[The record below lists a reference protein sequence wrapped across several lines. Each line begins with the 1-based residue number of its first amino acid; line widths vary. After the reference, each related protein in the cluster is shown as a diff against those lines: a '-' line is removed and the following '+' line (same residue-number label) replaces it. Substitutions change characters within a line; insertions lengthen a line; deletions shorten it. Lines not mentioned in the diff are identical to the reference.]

1 MFNDKF
7 VKHFE
12 KRSDN
17 SCQFRYLNQIMKTTF
32 IFKWAIAASFILLF
46 ACDKDDPGTSDPDA
60 PQSSLTLLKSSQWK
74 VVGKQSHLKL
84 EGAAGGSFGTMAFTL
99 QKPDELRWYTIYH
112 TMSSYSD
119 ANEMIFNTRGEVT
132 INKDLKAQAY
142 GGQIKAFVGNDVW
155 KVNRAEV
162 YNRVNIFRNDQMV
175 DPDQNPEGRNH
186 IVRIQASEDGMLNS
200 SETLGNNY
208 VNHYHFATQKWKN
221 NTFWGNN
228 FVTFRHNGLTYVI
241 AFTRLT
247 SANGISIMVESDN
260 RVEVQDPQIPSI
272 KTVHYPMTTLQ
283 SIPGEYGFVMHAS
296 KYGDSVFVVF
306 LGQTANNR
314 YGVVR
319 VNLASLTAQLVQAPE
334 FVVPDG
340 LDNSDVL
347 YNLSLIEIDDA
358 GNLYVVESRSEN
370 NEAYHSIRKYSA
382 NGGNEV
388 VLKEQ
393 DLAVNTRIHAI
404 KYFNGKIYAA
414 IVNREN
420 IPDNNPDDNSF
431 QTLYH
436 MQVISPK

>member
-1 MFNDKF
+1 
-7 VKHFE
+7 
-12 KRSDN
+12 
-17 SCQFRYLNQIMKTTF
+17 
-32 IFKWAIAASFILLF
+32 
-46 ACDKDDPGTSDPDA
+46 
-60 PQSSLTLLKSSQWK
+60 
-74 VVGKQSHLKL
+74 
-84 EGAAGGSFGTMAFTL
+84 
-99 QKPDELRWYTIYH
+99 
-112 TMSSYSD
+112 
-119 ANEMIFNTRGEVT
+119 
-132 INKDLKAQAY
+132 
-142 GGQIKAFVGNDVW
+142 
-155 KVNRAEV
+155 
-162 YNRVNIFRNDQMV
+162 
-175 DPDQNPEGRNH
+175 
-186 IVRIQASEDGMLNS
+186 
-200 SETLGNNY
+200 
-208 VNHYHFATQKWKN
+208 
-221 NTFWGNN
+221 
-228 FVTFRHNGLTYVI
+228 
-241 AFTRLT
+241 
-247 SANGISIMVESDN
+247 
-260 RVEVQDPQIPSI
+260 
-272 KTVHYPMTTLQ
+272 
-283 SIPGEYGFVMHAS
+283 
-296 KYGDSVFVVF
+296 
-306 LGQTANNR
+306 
-314 YGVVR
+314 VVR